1 VSFAAISSTAAVI
14 ASAVAAVAAL
24 SLGDPRR
31 RTLVAGLFTA
41 VCGFGGLLAAV
52 GVLATGR
59 PVIADFPHLVPFA
72 GLSFRLDPLGAVF
85 VLAAGGVITAAAL
98 YGIGYTRDHLS
109 GRLFQALVPA
119 FALTLLLV
127 PAANSIS
134 TFLVFWELMAVT
146 SLLLVMAEQ
155 SRSPDAREA
164 ATWYGV
170 MAQLGFIAL
179 LLMFSLLAAHA
190 GSGGFAAIGRTSSS
204 MAPASRSLVFVLAL
218 IGFGSKA
225 GMVPLHAWLPRAHPE
240 APSHVS
246 ALMSGVMVK
255 LGVYGIVRVGFGLL
269 GGGPS
274 WWWLVLLVLGAAS
287 ALFGIL
293 QALASTDLKRMLAYS
308 TTENVGLIL
317 VGIGAA
323 GLFTAAGHRIL
334 AAAALGAVL
343 LHVINHAAFKAL
355 LFLAAGSVVRG
366 TGERDLDRLGGL
378 MRRMPVTGAMFTLGA
393 VAIAALPPLNGFTS
407 EWLLLQSLIRGAD
420 SHQVIVAVA
429 VPLAIAV
436 VALTAGLTAATFV
449 KATGTGFL
457 ALPRSPAADAATES
471 PRSMLIG
478 MGLLAGMCVFLALG
492 VGILGVGLGRAV
504 GAVGGR
510 SRPAPFRVHGTTL
523 SPPWQAVG
531 TSVVLIVAL
540 VVGVAV
546 IMLMLRALPRGARRR
561 RTENWGCGRTQQTAR
576 MEYTASSFAEPLV
589 RVFDDV
595 LHPDLDIDVTHPQE
609 SKYYVETIRLRRG
622 IKDAVE
628 ERLYPPVL
636 NGINAWGQWARR
648 LQNGSVHRYLAYGFV
663 ALVVLLVATR

>member
-1 VSFAAISSTAAVI
+1 VSFAAISLTAAVI
-14 ASAVAAVAAL
+14 ASAIAIVAAL
-24 SLGDPRR
+24 SLGDQRR
-31 RTLVAGLFTA
+31 RTMAT
-41 VCGFGGLLAAV
+41 GLLTAACGV
-52 GVLATGR
+52 GGVLAAAGVLATGH
-59 PVIADFPHLVPFA
+59 PVTAEFPRLLPFA

-85 VLAAGGVITAAAL
+85 VLAAGGVITATAL
-98 YGIGYTRDHLS
+98 YGIGYTRAHLS
-109 GRLFQALVPA
+109 GRGFQALVPA
-119 FALTLLLV
+119 FAMTLLLV
-127 PAANSIS
+127 PAANSMS
-134 TFLVFWELMAVT
+134 TFLVFWELMALT

-155 SRSPDAREA
+155 RRSPKAREA

-170 MAQLGFIAL
+170 MTHLGFIAL
-179 LLMFSLLAAHA
+179 LLMFSLLVAHA
-190 GSGGFAAIGRTSSS
+190 GAGSFAAIGRTSSS
-204 MAPASRSLVFVLAL
+204 MSPALRSLVFVLAL

-240 APSHVS
+240 APSHIS

-274 WWWLVLLVLGAAS
+274 WWWVALLVLGAAS

-293 QALASTDLKRMLAYS
+293 HALASTDLKAMLAYS

-317 VGIGAA
+317 MGVGAA
-323 GLFTAAGHRIL
+323 GLFTTTGHRIL

-355 LFLAAGSVVRG
+355 LFLAAGSVVHS
-366 TGERDLDRLGGL
+366 TGERNLDRLGGL
-378 MRRMPVTGAMFTLGA
+378 MRRMPVTGAMFALGA
-393 VAIAALPPLNGFTS
+393 VAIAALPPLNGFAS

-420 SHQVIVAVA
+420 SRLVVVAVG

-457 ALPRSPAADAATES
+457 ALPRSPEAAAATES
-471 PRSMLIG
+471 PRSMLLG
-478 MGLLAGMCVFLALG
+478 MGLLAGVCVFLGIG
-492 VGILGVGLGRAV
+492 VGVLGAGLGRAV
-504 GAVGGR
+504 AAVGGVT
-510 SRPAPFRVHGTTL
+510 RPAPFRVHGTTL
-523 SPPWQAVG
+523 SAPWQVVG
-531 TSVVLIVAL
+531 TSMVLVVAL
-540 VVGVAV
+540 VGGVALV
-546 IMLMLRALPRGARRR
+546 MLLVRVLPRGAQRRR
-561 RTENWGCGRTQQTAR
+561 AENWGCGRAQQTAR

-595 LHPDLDIDVTHPQE
+595 LHPELDVDVTHPQE
-609 SKYYVETIRLRRG
+609 SQYYVETIRMRRG
-622 IKDAVE
+622 ITDAVE
-628 ERLYPPVL
+628 QRLYMPVL
-636 NGINAWGQWARR
+636 SGISAWGRWARR

>member
-1 VSFAAISSTAAVI
+1 MSFAAISLTAAVI
-14 ASAVAAVAAL
+14 ASTVAVIAAL
-24 SLGDPRR
+24 AIGDPRR
-31 RTLVAGLFTA
+31 RTLMTGGFTA
-41 VCGFGGLLAAV
+41 ACGLGGFLAAV
-52 GVLATGR
+52 GVLTTGR
-59 PVIADFPHLVPFA
+59 PVKAEFPQLLPFA

-85 VLAAGGVITAAAL
+85 VLAAGGVVTASAV

-109 GRLFQALVPA
+109 GRAFQALVPA

-127 PAANSIS
+127 PAADSMS
-134 TFLVFWELMAVT
+134 TFLLLWELMAVT
-146 SLLLVMAEQ
+146 SLLLVLAEQ
-155 SRSPDAREA
+155 SRSTQAREA
-164 ATWYGV
+164 AMWYGV
-170 MAQLGFIAL
+170 MTHLGFIAL
-179 LLMFSLLAAHA
+179 LLMFSLLASHA
-190 GSGGFAAIGRTSSS
+190 GSGSFAAIGRTSSS
-204 MAPASRSLVFVLAL
+204 MAPALRSLVFVLAL
-218 IGFGSKA
+218 VGFGSKA

-293 QALASTDLKRMLAYS
+293 HALASTDLKGMLAYS

-323 GLFTAAGHRIL
+323 GLFMSAGHRIL
-334 AAAALGAVL
+334 AAVTLGAVF

-378 MRRMPVTGAMFTLGA
+378 MRRMPVTGAMFALGA
-393 VAIAALPPLNGFTS
+393 VAIAALPPLNGFAS
-407 EWLLLQSLIRGAD
+407 EWLLLQSLIHGAK
-420 SHQVIVAVA
+420 SQSVIIAVA

-471 PRSMLIG
+471 PPSMLLG
-478 MGLLAGMCVFLALG
+478 MGLLAGACVFLGIG
-492 VGILGVGLGRAV
+492 VGILGPGLGRAV
-504 GAVGGR
+504 GAVGGVT
-510 SRPAPFRVHGTTL
+510 RPAPFRVHGTTL
-523 SPPWQAVG
+523 SEPWQIVG
-531 TSVVLIVAL
+531 TSVALAVAL

-546 IMLMLRALPRGARRR
+546 IMLMVRVLPRGGRRR
-561 RTENWGCGRTQQTAR
+561 RAENWGCGRTQQTAR

-595 LHPDLDIDVTHPQE
+595 LHPDLDIDVTHREE
-609 SKYYVETIRLRRG
+609 SQYYVEAIRLQRG

-628 ERLYPPVL
+628 ERLYRPVL
-636 NGINAWGQWARR
+636 DGIEAWGRWARR
-648 LQNGSVHRYLAYGFV
+648 IQNGSVHRYLAYGFV